1 MKGINGKILKV
12 DLNNQQYE
20 IDEKEDQFY
29 RKYIGGRGFALYYM
43 HKEMDPKVDPL
54 SPENMLVFAGSILV
68 GAQGPAIPRLTV
80 CGKSPLTGSFG
91 ESEAGGFWAPEL
103 KKAGYDAV
111 VVTGRAEKPVYL
123 WIKDGE
129 VEFRDAQHLW
139 GKVTGEVQESIRE
152 EHGDKQIHV
161 AQIGPGGENLV
172 RYGNIVNKLGHFN
185 GRCGLGAVM
194 GSKNLK
200 AIAVRGTENV
210 ELADREKVLELNR
223 WTAKEGMQTSQGK
236 RLHKSGTWTTV
247 RSNNEAG
254 ALPTRNWNKGQF
266 SGVDK
271 ISDESWQ
278 ESIAKEGR
286 GCFACPIRCKRVV
299 EVDNEIEVDP
309 AYGGPEY
316 ETVGALG
323 STLEIDSKE
332 IIAKANELCNKY
344 TLDTISTGMTI
355 AFAMEC
361 YENGLLTREDCDGL
375 ELKFG
380 NEEAALTLID
390 KIAHREG
397 IGDLLAE
404 GSKRAA
410 EKIGQGAEKY
420 VHQVKGQEVP
430 MHDPRVKTGV
440 GLQYALASYG
450 ADHMKAP
457 HDTDFVSEE
466 KHGFKSLKSLGLDKP
481 VDPLSLSD
489 DKVRL
494 FYTLEV
500 YWTLI
505 DILGCCCFGYAPAG
519 PVSLEQLLE
528 LIKAVT
534 GEHISLKELMDAAER
549 SIDMARVFNNKIGLT
564 REDDRLTDKFFEDFT
579 DGPLK
584 GTGGIDREE
593 FERAVEL
600 YYRMM
605 GWDPQTLEPERSKLA
620 KMGITWISKYEGEDS

>member
-12 DLNNQQYE
+12 DLSNQQYE
-20 IDEKEDQFY
+20 IDEKDDEFY

-123 WIKDGE
+123 WIKDGT
-129 VEFRDAQHLW
+129 VEFRDASHLW
-139 GKVTGEVQESIRE
+139 GKVTGEVQEIIRE

-172 RYGNIVNKLGHFN
+172 RFGNITNKLGHFN

-210 ELADREKVLELNR
+210 ELADRDRVLELNR

-247 RSNNEAG
+247 RSNHEAG

-271 ISDESWQ
+271 ISDKSWQ
-278 ESIAKEGR
+278 ESIAREGR

-299 EVDNEIEVDP
+299 EVDNELEVDP

-332 IIAKANELCNKY
+332 VIAKANELCNKH

-375 ELKFG
+375 DLKFG
-380 NEEAALTLID
+380 NGEAALSLID
-390 KIAHREG
+390 KIAYREG

-420 VHQVKGQEVP
+420 VHHVKGQEVP

-466 KHGFKSLKSLGLDKP
+466 KHGFKSLKPLGLEKP

-505 DILGCCCFGYAPAG
+505 DILGCCCFGYVPGG

-564 REDDRLTDKFFEDFT
+564 REDDRLADKFFEDFA

-584 GTGGIDREE
+584 GTGGIDRKE

-620 KMGITWISKYEGEDS
+620 KMGITWISSDEGEDS